1 MRPRNEHALRPN
13 RPAPRPSSAEIGTW
27 SPCPGPPTDPVTD
40 SHTRRIHRPGRGRG
54 LANLRAL
61 KTATLAVLAIGA
73 IGQMAFAANAPVAG
87 DPEGNVDLPRFPSIS
102 PDGSTVVFSWRGDLW
117 TVPFEGGR
125 AIRLTS
131 HPGREHDSQWT
142 ADGSTIVFE
151 SDRDGVTNL
160 YAMNPDGTGIRRLTH
175 LDTGAALSGAG
186 IDEQGRPVVDFA
198 ASLEGDLYRSPR
210 PYEVDLAGGEPRRL
224 HDAFGSQ
231 AVRSPDGTRTAF
243 VRGGVKPE
251 RRHYRGADRRDVWV
265 HDATLDTFR
274 KVAAW
279 EGNDLSPR
287 WAGDDAIL
295 FLSDRANDT
304 HNIHRVSADGGD
316 AVAITDFDE
325 IDVADFDATPDGGR
339 IVLHR
344 WDTLYGID
352 LSEADPVPKPIRILA
367 PEDGLDE
374 IEILDISRRVTEAA
388 MNPDGLSIAVVAYGE
403 VLVRATKDD
412 APTRRITE
420 THGREGDLAWSPDG
434 TTLYFSAID
443 GGNASI
449 FAATVEQTREEIR
462 TAHEE
467 ATAEPEDDA
476 ADAEGERTEDDE
488 TEGEGGGD
496 EDEDQEEGE
505 TQEGDEKQQEKEEEK
520 KEEEEKEEEK
530 DPTLDPARWADAV
543 RFTITP
549 VIHADTHDHR
559 PLPSP
564 DGMSLAFVRGLGDL
578 MILDLAT
585 GESRLLRAG
594 WDRGIEFRWSSDSR
608 WIVFDQADMNFNQDV
623 FVVPADGSA
632 APINITRHPD
642 NDGGARFSGDAR
654 ILAFTSE
661 RDDEEF
667 DVYHVFLDRTLEKL
681 AEPELDA
688 YFEEQAKA
696 AKARKPLDPHEVRAA
711 LERRRA
717 IAAGEEVEASDDDAE
732 DEPSEPPFTTEDLET
747 AYRRVRQVTNLPGNS
762 SRIELVP
769 AGDTI
774 LFNYSTGAP
783 DASGLHSI
791 GWNGRDRKKLG
802 GTVSMMGLT
811 LDGAKLVAVDGG
823 QAQTIAVAGGKTDRF
838 PVSQRIRIDLETQ
851 SSEKFLEAAAI
862 MGETFYHPTMK
873 GLDWAALS
881 RRYHD
886 LARRTRTADEFN
898 WVGNRLLG
906 ELSASHMGIR
916 APAEAMDV
924 RESIGRLGI
933 RVEPVADG
941 WKVVSMVPDGPAE
954 DSDTPLEIGDEI
966 VAIEF
971 EPFDL
976 AADPADTIANRL
988 RGRIGTETV
997 VTVRRAASEDGGEPA
1012 ELDLLLEPISRGAE
1026 GMLVYRDTQL
1036 RRAALVDEWSGGR
1049 IGYAHIRGM
1058 SQPSLDEFERDLFAA
1073 ADGKDGLLIDVRD
1086 NGGGWTTDRLLA
1098 SIMVTPHAYTVPRGA
1113 DSTITTGY
1121 PQDRLF
1127 IQRYTMPIG
1136 MLCNEKSYSNAE
1148 IISHAFK
1155 TLGRGTLVGQ
1165 ETHGS
1170 VISTGGTS
1178 LLDGTT
1184 LRLPFRGWYLPDGT
1198 DMENH
1203 GARPDIIVEQTPED
1217 EAAGEDAQLKAAV
1230 EDLLRR
1236 LDGGS

>member
-1 MRPRNEHALRPN
+1 MRPRIDRVLRSLFRRSHFVRSQALRGLLPV
-13 RPAPRPSSAEIGTW
+13 RLLPADSSGSA
-27 SPCPGPPTDPVTD
+27 
-40 SHTRRIHRPGRGRG
+40 RPGRG
-54 LANLRAL
+54 LRRTVFA
-61 KTATLAVLAIGA
+61 ALAVALPALVTDVT
-73 IGQMAFAANAPVAG
+73 VAG

-102 PDGSTVVFSWRGDLW
+102 PDGSTIVFSWRGDLW
-117 TVPFEGGR
+117 TVPFEGGQ

-151 SDRDGVTNL
+151 SDRDGVTNIH
-160 YAMNPDGTGIRRLTH
+160 AMNPDGTNIRRLTH
-175 LDTGAALSGAG
+175 LDTGAGLSDAG
-186 IDEQGRPVVDFA
+186 VDDEGRPVVGFSA
-198 ASLEGDLYRSPR
+198 YLEGDLYRAPR
-210 PYEVDLAGGEPRRL
+210 AYEVDLEGGEPRRV
-224 HDAFGSQ
+224 HDAFGSE
-231 AVRSPDGTRTAF
+231 AVRSPDGSRVAF

-274 KVAAW
+274 KVAGW
-279 EGNDLSPR
+279 EGNDMTPR

-304 HNIHRVSADGGD
+304 HNIHRVSVDGGD
-316 AVAITDFDE
+316 AEQITDFEE
-325 IDVADFDATPDGGR
+325 IDVADFDATPDGAR
-339 IVLHR
+339 VVLHR
-344 WDTLYGID
+344 WDTLYGMD
-352 LSEADPVPKPIRILA
+352 FSQADPVPMPIRILA

-374 IEILDISRRVTEAA
+374 IEILDISRRVNDAA
-388 MNPDGLSIAVVAYGE
+388 MNPDGKSIAVVAYGE
-403 VLVRATKDD
+403 VLVRATEDD

-449 FAATVEQTREEIR
+449 FAATVERTRGEIR

-467 ATAEPEDDA
+467 ATAAPEEDDTETDDAEPA
-476 ADAEGERTEDDE
+476 ADATEEDAASEDEAEDDDPD
-488 TEGEGGGD
+488 G
-496 EDEDQEEGE
+496 
-505 TQEGDEKQQEKEEEK
+505 EGDEASDDADAEDEEA
-520 KEEEEKEEEK
+520 EEEEEEEEQEEEEQ

-585 GESRLLRAG
+585 GEERLLRAG
-594 WDRGIEFRWSSDSR
+594 WDRGIEFRWSDDAR

-623 FVVPADGSA
+623 FIVPADGSA

-642 NDGGARFSGDAR
+642 NDGGARFSADAR

-661 RDDEEF
+661 RNDEEF
-667 DVYHVFLDRTLEKL
+667 DVYHVFLDRELEKL
-681 AEPELDA
+681 AEPELDK

-696 AKARKPLDPHEVRAA
+696 AKGRKPLDPHDVRKA
-711 LERRRA
+711 LDRRRA
-717 IAAGEEVEASDDDAE
+717 IAAGEEVDDDDAK
-732 DEPSEPPFTTEDLET
+732 DDDASEPPFTTEDLET

-783 DASGLHSI
+783 DASGLHSV

-811 LDGAKLVAVDGG
+811 LDGSKLVAVDGG
-823 QAQTIAVAGGKTDRF
+823 QAETIAVSGGKTDRL
-838 PVSQRIRIDLETQ
+838 PVSQRIRIDLEMQ

-873 GLDWAALS
+873 GLDWDALTE
-881 RRYHD
+881 RYHD
-886 LARRTRTADEFN
+886 LARKTRTADEFN

-916 APAEAMDV
+916 APSEPMDN

-933 RVEPVADG
+933 KVDRTDAG
-941 WKVVSMVPDGPAE
+941 WKVVAITPEGPAE
-954 DSDTPLEIGDEI
+954 DSDTPLLLGDEI

-971 EPFDL
+971 EPFDFE
-976 AADPADTIANRL
+976 ADPADTIANRL
-988 RGRIGTETV
+988 RGRIGAETV
-997 VTVRRAASEDGGEPA
+997 VSVRRAAEDADAEPA

-1026 GMLVYRDTQL
+1026 TMLVYRDTQR
-1036 RRAALVDEWSGGR
+1036 RRAALVDEWSDGR

-1098 SIMVTPHAYTVPRGA
+1098 SIMVTPHAYTIPRGA
-1113 DSTITTGY
+1113 DATNTSSY

-1127 IQRYTMPIG
+1127 IQRYTMPID

-1178 LLDGTT
+1178 LLDGTS

-1203 GARPDIIVEQTPED
+1203 GATPDIIVEQTPEA
-1217 EAAGEDAQLKAAV
+1217 EAAGDDAQLKAAV

-1236 LDGGS
+1236 LDAGS

>member
-1 MRPRNEHALRPN
+1 MRLRIDRVLRPN
-13 RPAPRPSSAEIGTW
+13 RIL
-27 SPCPGPPTDPVTD
+27 SPGHLQTRMAVPTRV
-40 SHTRRIHRPGRGRG
+40 RRG
-54 LANLRAL
+54 LHGVVV
-61 KTATLAVLAIGA
+61 AVLAMLPLA
-73 IGQMAFAANAPVAG
+73 STTSVAAAG

-117 TVPFEGGR
+117 SVPFEGGR

-142 ADGSTIVFE
+142 ADGSSIVFE
-151 SDRDGVTNL
+151 SDRDGVVNL
-160 YAMNPDGTGIRRLTH
+160 YSMNPDGTNIRQLTH
-175 LDTGAALSGAG
+175 LDTGAGLSDVGVDG
-186 IDEQGRPVVDFA
+186 QGHPVVGFSA
-198 ASLEGDLYRSPR
+198 YLEGDLYRAPR
-210 PYEVDLAGGEPRRL
+210 PYEIDLAGGEPRRV
-224 HDAFGSQ
+224 HDAFGSD
-231 AVRSPDGTRTAF
+231 AVRSPDGTRVAF

-265 HDATLDTFR
+265 HDSTLDTFR
-274 KVAAW
+274 KVAGW
-279 EGNDLSPR
+279 EGNDMTPR
-287 WAGDDAIL
+287 WAGNDAVL
-295 FLSDRANDT
+295 FLSDRANNT
-304 HNIHRVSADGGD
+304 HNIHRVSVDGGE
-316 AVAITDFDE
+316 AEALTDFDE
-325 IDVADFDATPDGGR
+325 IDVAEFDTTPDGQR

-344 WDTLYGID
+344 WDTLYGLD

-374 IEILDISRRVTEAA
+374 TEILDISRRVSEAA
-388 MNPDGLSIAVVAYGE
+388 MNPDGKSIAVIAYGE
-403 VLVRATKDD
+403 VLVRATEDD

-420 THGREGDLAWSPDG
+420 SHGREGDLVWSPDG

-449 FAATVEQTREEIR
+449 FAATVERTRDELR
-462 TAHEE
+462 TAYEDATKAPEPEE
-467 ATAEPEDDA
+467 EPEDEPEVLQAEITDVPTDDDA
-476 ADAEGERTEDDE
+476 AAAGDDAAADTD
-488 TEGEGGGD
+488 GEGDAGEKDEKDGE
-496 EDEDQEEGE
+496 EDEEA
-505 TQEGDEKQQEKEEEK
+505 K
-520 KEEEEKEEEK
+520 KEEKDEDK
-530 DPTLDPARWADAV
+530 DPTLDPARWSDAV

-549 VIHADTHDHR
+549 VVHADTHDHR

-564 DGMSLAFVRGLGDL
+564 DGMSLAFVRGVGDL

-585 GESRLLRAG
+585 GEERLLRAG
-594 WDRGIEFRWSSDSR
+594 WDRGIEFRWSDDSH
-608 WIVFDQADMNFNQDV
+608 WIVFDQADINFNQDV
-623 FVVPADGSA
+623 FIVPADGSA

-642 NDGGARFSGDAR
+642 NDGGAHFSADAR

-667 DVYHVFLDRTLEKL
+667 DVYHVFLDRKLEKL
-681 AEPELDA
+681 AGPELDD
-688 YFEEQAKA
+688 YFEAQAKE
-696 AKARKPLDPHEVRAA
+696 AKARKPLDPHEVRKA

-717 IAAGEEVEASDDDAE
+717 IAAGEEVEDKDDEEKAYE
-732 DEPSEPPFTTEDLET
+732 APFTTDDLET

-762 SRIELVP
+762 NRIELVP

-791 GWNGRDRKKLG
+791 GWDGSERKKLG

-811 LDGAKLVAVDGG
+811 LDGTKLVAVDGG
-823 QAQTIAVAGGKTDRF
+823 QAETIAVSGGKTDRL
-838 PVSQRIRIDLETQ
+838 PVSQRIRVDLETQ

-862 MGETFYHPTMK
+862 MGSTFYHPTMK
-873 GLDWAALS
+873 GLDWAALTE
-881 RRYHD
+881 RYHD
-886 LARRTRTADEFN
+886 LARKTRTADEFN

-916 APAEAMDV
+916 APSEPMDA
-924 RESIGRLGI
+924 RESIGRLGVG
-933 RVEPVADG
+933 VESVADG
-941 WKVVSMVPDGPAE
+941 WKVVSIIPDGPAE
-954 DSDTPLEIGDEI
+954 DSDTPLAIGDEI
-966 VAIEF
+966 IAIEF
-971 EPFDL
+971 ERFDREN
-976 AADPADTIANRL
+976 DPTDTISNRL
-988 RGRIGTETV
+988 RDRIGDETV
-997 VTVRRAASEDGGEPA
+997 VTVRRADADGEVQ

-1026 GMLVYRDTQL
+1026 MMLVYRDTQL
-1036 RRAALVDEWSGGR
+1036 RRAALVDEWSKGR

-1073 ADGKDGLLIDVRD
+1073 ADGRDGLIIDVRD
-1086 NGGGWTTDRLLA
+1086 NGGGWTTDRLLS

-1113 DSTITTGY
+1113 DPNVTTGY

-1127 IQRYTMPIG
+1127 IQRYTMPID

-1203 GARPDIIVEQTPED
+1203 GARPDIVVEQTPED
-1217 EAAGEDAQLKAAV
+1217 EAAGADAQLKAAV

-1236 LDGGS
+1236 LDGGA